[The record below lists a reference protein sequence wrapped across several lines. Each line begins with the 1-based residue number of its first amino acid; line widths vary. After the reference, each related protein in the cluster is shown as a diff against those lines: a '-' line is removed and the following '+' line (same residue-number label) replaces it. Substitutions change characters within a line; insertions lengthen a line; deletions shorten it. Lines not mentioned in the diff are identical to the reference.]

1 MWASAAVRAGAG
13 ILGRRPGGKTGKP
26 RRKPRK
32 LTTSQAAIRRFE
44 QRKRAGT
51 GRPARPAR
59 PRPKVARS
67 PLTRIKRAE
76 GRPAVGGRQRT
87 SRTSEVAIARSRRR
101 LGTASRVRKP
111 SPWSGSGRQRGSGVS
126 RPSRPSV
133 GRRTTNRRGRTRG
146 RR

>member
-87 SRTSEVAIARSRRR
+87 SRTSRIAIARSRNR
-101 LGTASRVRKP
+101 LGPASRVRKP
-111 SPWSGSGRQRGSGVS
+111 SPWSGSGRQRGSGIKGPSRRSS
-126 RPSRPSV
+126 RPRNSH
-133 GRRTTNRRGRTRG
+133 NRRGR
-146 RR
+146 

>member
-59 PRPKVARS
+59 P
-67 PLTRIKRAE
+67 
-76 GRPAVGGRQRT
+76 
-87 SRTSEVAIARSRRR
+87 
-101 LGTASRVRKP
+101 
-111 SPWSGSGRQRGSGVS
+111 
-126 RPSRPSV
+126 
-133 GRRTTNRRGRTRG
+133 
-146 RR
+146 